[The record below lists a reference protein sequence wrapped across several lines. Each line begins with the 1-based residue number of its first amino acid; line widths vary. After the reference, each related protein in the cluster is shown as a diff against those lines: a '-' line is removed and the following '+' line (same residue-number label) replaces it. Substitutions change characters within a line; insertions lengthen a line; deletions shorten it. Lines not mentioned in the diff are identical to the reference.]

1 LKPSHKSDKSWYRTW
16 FNSPYY
22 HLLYSNR
29 DENEAERFIHNL
41 LKYLSPDKR
50 AHFLDLACGKGR
62 HSLTV
67 NRAGFEVTGA
77 DLAEENIRFAN
88 QKSSERLHFVRHDMR
103 EPLGKNRFD
112 YVLNL
117 FTSFGYFDSLEENEL
132 VLKSIATE
140 LKSKGKVILDF
151 MNAEKV
157 TKGLIPLETREID
170 GVNFKITRT
179 YEDGFIV
186 KTIELQ
192 DGDLEYTFHERVKA
206 LTKEDFMG
214 MFRRCGFEILDTF
227 GNYNLDEFDAEKSSR
242 LILIGRKP

>member
-1 LKPSHKSDKSWYRTW
+1 MKPSHKSDKPWYRTW

-41 LKYLSPDKR
+41 LKYLSPDKKT
-50 AHFLDLACGKGR
+50 HFLDLACGKGR

-88 QKSSERLHFVRHDMR
+88 QKSNERLHFVRHDMR
-103 EPLGKNRFD
+103 EPLGEDRFD

-140 LKSKGKVILDF
+140 LKPKGKVVLDF
-151 MNAEKV
+151 MNVEKV

-170 GVNFKITRT
+170 GINFKITRT
-179 YEDGFIV
+179 NDDGFIV

-227 GNYNLDEFDAEKSSR
+227 GNYNLDDFDAEKSSR

>member
-1 LKPSHKSDKSWYRTW
+1 
-16 FNSPYY
+16 
-22 HLLYSNR
+22 
-29 DENEAERFIHNL
+29 
-41 LKYLSPDKR
+41 
-50 AHFLDLACGKGR
+50 
-62 HSLTV
+62 
-67 NRAGFEVTGA
+67 
-77 DLAEENIRFAN
+77 
-88 QKSSERLHFVRHDMR
+88 MR